1 MRYKINNTQLFCQF
15 SITVVINSHKFIS
28 LKEYSFII
36 LQFSNSQVQH
46 QPPWAKTRCLQ
57 GYIHSFHSFL
67 QALGHF
73 IDSCRSLRL
82 PIFLGSWPLPP
93 SSGSAMASKV
103 FLMLHLFDPFSI
115 VSLTT
120 TRKVCLLLRNHV
132 IRLGLSR

>member
-1 MRYKINNTQLFCQF
+1 MRYKVNNTQLFCQF
-15 SITVVINSHKFIS
+15 SITVVINSHKFSS

-36 LQFSNSQVQH
+36 FQFSKPQVQH
-46 QPPWAKTRCLQ
+46 QSPWAKTRCLQ
-57 GYIHSFHSFL
+57 GYIHSFL

-73 IDSCRSLRL
+73 IASCRSLRL
-82 PIFLGSWPLPP
+82 AIFLGSWPLPP